1 MPAEPLLRCEQLVK
15 FHETPSG
22 RVQAVRG
29 VDLSFS
35 TGVTVA
41 IVGPSGS
48 GKSSLLR
55 MLACLDRPSAGVVKV
70 DGVDLWRLSE
80 RARARTRA
88 ALMTHVYQRPGDNL
102 FGHLTAEMQ
111 LERVA
116 RSGSGS
122 DGVDRW
128 LDALGLAGQRTLL
141 PAQMSGGERQRLAFA
156 RAAVSGHRLVIADEP
171 TAQLDSANSRAV
183 LDAVDVLA
191 GRGMTT
197 IVATHDRRVLDRVD
211 EVIELRDGAIATITS
226 GGTRLSVIDTSG
238 RLQLPPE
245 LLGRFPDGR
254 ARLRWG
260 ADSEPIEL
268 DAP

>member
-29 VDLSFS
+29 VDLSFA
-35 TGVTVA
+35 TGATVA

-70 DGVDLWRLSE
+70 NGVDLWRLSE
-80 RARARTRA
+80 RTRARTRA
-88 ALMTHVYQRPGDNL
+88 DLMTHVYQRPGDNL

-116 RSGSGS
+116 RSGSAS
-122 DGVDRW
+122 VDRW
-128 LDALGLAGQRTLL
+128 LDALGLTGQRTLL

-171 TAQLDSANSRAV
+171 TAQLDSANARAV
-183 LDAVDVLA
+183 LDGIDVLA
-191 GRGMTT
+191 GEGMTT

-211 EVIELRDGAIATITS
+211 DVIELRDGAIATITS
-226 GGTRLSVIDTSG
+226 GGTRLSVIDTAG

-260 ADSEPIEL
+260 TDSEPIEL